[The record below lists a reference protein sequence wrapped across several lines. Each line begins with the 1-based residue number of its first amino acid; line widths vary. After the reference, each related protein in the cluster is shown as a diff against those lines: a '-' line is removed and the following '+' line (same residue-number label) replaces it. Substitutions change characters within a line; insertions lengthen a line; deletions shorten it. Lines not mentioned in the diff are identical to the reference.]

1 MAEIIRMPLLSDTMT
16 EGVIVEW
23 HKKVGDTVKADEP
36 IADVETDKATMEVIP
51 YVDGTLLYIGVEVG
65 EAVPVSSVIA
75 VIGEK
80 GEDYEALLK
89 AEGADGASE
98 QKSTEE
104 AKEEQPVKKTEKAA
118 PKESLP
124 ADVSVIRMPLMSDTM
139 TEGTIVG
146 WLKKVGDKVA
156 ADDPIAEVETDKATM
171 EVIPYVEGKL
181 IYIGVEEG
189 DVVPVNQIIA
199 IIADKDHDV
208 DKLLSIIEAE
218 SSESTSATAA
228 EPEKESSSA
237 AQTQTTEEEDF
248 DDGGRIKAS
257 PLAKRI
263 AKDKGISLRQVE
275 GTGDGGRI
283 IKKDIEAFIE
293 SGGAEKAKTAA
304 KKETTS
310 GFTAPVLGQ
319 ESYEDI
325 SLSQMRK
332 TVARRLGESK
342 FSAPH
347 FYLKMSIKMD
357 NAMEARKA
365 MNEVSEHKI
374 SFNDYI
380 IKACAAALRRH
391 PQVNSSWVGD
401 FIRENH
407 HINIGTAVAVDEGL
421 IVPVIKHADLKS
433 LSQIA
438 GESRELIQKARDKK
452 LQPEEFTG
460 NTFTVS
466 NLGMMDIDDFTAII
480 NPPDACILAIGKI
493 NPEPVVENGEIVI
506 RHILRLSLSCDHRVV
521 DGAVGATFMQTLKS
535 FLENPANM
543 LV

>member
-104 AKEEQPVKKTEKAA
+104 PKEEQPVKKTEKAA

-181 IYIGVEEG
+181 LYIGVEEG

-283 IKKDIEAFIE
+283 IKKDIETFIE

-391 PQVNSSWVGD
+391 PQVNSSWMGD

>member
-104 AKEEQPVKKTEKAA
+104 PKEKQSVEKTEKAA

-181 IYIGVEEG
+181 LYIGVEEG

-218 SSESTSATAA
+218 SSESTSVTTA

-237 AQTQTTEEEDF
+237 TQTQTTEEEDF

-293 SGGAEKAKTAA
+293 SGGAEKAKAA
-304 KKETTS
+304 ATKETTS

-365 MNEVSEHKI
+365 MNEISEHKI

-391 PQVNSSWVGD
+391 PQVNSSWMGD

-452 LQPEEFTG
+452 LQPAEFTG

-521 DGAVGATFMQTLKS
+521 DGAVGAAFMQTLKS